1 MVDRVGKPRARAPD
15 AARVAVETLDRDR
28 RCPADFFCRGPP
40 PPVAAVAAFFGGGD
54 GAKPARGGGRVSTRS
69 RHAPIASSFR
79 CSARPRSPFLVSGA
93 SRDATC
99 EASRAV
105 NQTSKKR
112 SGRPVQKSARSAG
125 SEKNGT

>member
-54 GAKPARGGGRVSTRS
+54 GAKPARGGKGLDAVAARTHRFLLPLLGETALALPRQRRV
-69 RHAPIASSFR
+69 
-79 CSARPRSPFLVSGA
+79 AR
-93 SRDATC
+93 RD
-99 EASRAV
+99 V
-105 NQTSKKR
+105 
-112 SGRPVQKSARSAG
+112 
-125 SEKNGT
+125 